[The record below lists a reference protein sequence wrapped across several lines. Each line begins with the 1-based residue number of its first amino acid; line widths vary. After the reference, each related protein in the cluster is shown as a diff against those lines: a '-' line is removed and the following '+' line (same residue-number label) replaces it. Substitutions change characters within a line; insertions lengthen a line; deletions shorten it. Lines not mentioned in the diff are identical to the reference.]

1 MSSSSSSFATVRI
14 LCAGYECREIITRK
28 KGTFV
33 AGRDDNFH
41 YVHSNHRGITPL
53 VFCGQFG
60 NFLVD
65 CIEVT
70 DITYDEPFKNKNKD
84 IDAVFISPT
93 ELDFFCLLEEEH
105 PPVIVLTSTVLQE
118 MRSDVNKTFMYVLKI
133 KAMKSLVMEWMR
145 LMW

>member
-1 MSSSSSSFATVRI
+1 MSSSSSFATVRI

-41 YVHSNHRGITPL
+41 YVALSHRAITPL

-65 CIEVT
+65 FIEVSPENITT
-70 DITYDEPFKNKNKD
+70 DESFKD
-84 IDAVFISPT
+84 IDAVFISSSSN
-93 ELDFFCLLEEEH
+93 FCPEEGY
-105 PPVIVLTSTVLQE
+105 PPVIVLTSTVLTE
-118 MRSDVNKTFMYVLKI
+118 MRSDVNKPFMYIFKI